1 MTAVEVTL
9 ENVPQVAP
17 LQPAPDTVQFTPPLR
32 KSFCTVAVKFCEP
45 LPVPTDAVVGETETE
60 IGGGGLPAADLK
72 AAIAA
77 PHGLK
82 APRVAVAEA
91 GPIVVC
97 SWSSVTSLVLGS
109 AGTKS

>member
-1 MTAVEVTL
+1 M
-9 ENVPQVAP
+9 
-17 LQPAPDTVQFTPPLR
+17 
-32 KSFCTVAVKFCEP
+32 KFCEP